1 MPSKSKA
8 EQALWG
14 MADAIKKGEMPASKS
29 PMAAKIAE
37 KQPLSKIREF
47 ASTKT
52 KNLPM
57 HVYNGKVKKIRRRS

>member
-1 MPSKSKA
+1 MPSESKA

-29 PMAAKIAE
+29 PAAAKIARS
-37 KQPLSKIREF
+37 QSLSKIREF

-57 HVYNGKVKKIRRRS
+57 HVYKGGVKKLRRGK